1 MKKLLILLS
10 FLILTS
16 VAHSAINK
24 NDPNLPKV
32 VDQYNK
38 SFEGVGKQA
47 SYLKKYASGQM
58 DTMVNQINGS
68 SQVSNRIKDSIA
80 DSETGRKVNVTA
92 NVTQTANKAKVAE
105 ALAERFKN
113 AGKYAKNLG
122 KASLPA
128 FVGTAAFHGL
138 MNGVDYVMDPKN
150 NQILKKPDPESEEN
164 KKYTSPYSYSA
175 QSFGCPSYSVESTLS
190 CVAAWFPKNH
200 SAFSGYTY
208 TTHIPQN
215 EWYGYGYRAYK
226 INFINSQG
234 NSKDTDILVIR
245 AGNPD
250 YKPDH
255 VPESV
260 PATDA
265 EILAA
270 LKKALESNNP
280 ALAAAIAEAIKAAY
294 TPDNSLG
301 QSLVDIPAN
310 GTAMDA
316 TDSAVDA
323 VRKAGKS
330 TGEEPTSGGKPGYY
344 KITDGDKT
352 IEGYVYPTDGT
363 ASGTSDSNTVTN
375 PDGSTTTTGTTAT
388 NWPNFCDWA
397 GVVCE
402 FIDWVKEDPEVEDEL
417 ELPEEELEKQEIDK
431 DLLNVSGHSC
441 PNALQIN
448 FKDLP
453 FNMTFNKS
461 IDIQPFCN
469 TIEPLKYVLQLI
481 TICLCAF
488 MFLRL

>member
-24 NDPNLPKV
+24 NDPNLPNV
-32 VDQYNK
+32 VSNWNK
-38 SFEGVGKQA
+38 QFEGTQKNISLA
-47 SYLKKYASGQM
+47 SKLASGKM

-92 NVTQTANKAKVAE
+92 KVTQTANKAKVAE

-138 MNGVDYVMDPKN
+138 MNGVDYVMDPEN
-150 NQILKKPDPESEEN
+150 NTIQKPNPELETETTVQPWHQYRFYVTRTQQYVASIAALQ
-164 KKYTSPYSYSA
+164 KITDASY
-175 QSFGCPSYSVESTLS
+175 YESTWTNCALS
-190 CVAAWFPKNH
+190 SGNIVNCDVKNDVSGATANL
-200 SAFSGYTY
+200 SA
-208 TTHIPQN
+208 
-215 EWYGYGYRAYK
+215 GYRDANPAY
-226 INFINSQG
+226 NPNAV
-234 NSKDTDILVIR
+234 NPSKPTLPASDQDIV
-245 AGNPD
+245 N
-250 YKPDH
+250 
-255 VPESV
+255 
-260 PATDA
+260 
-265 EILAA
+265 A

-280 ALAAAIAEAIKAAY
+280 ALAASIAEAIKAAY

>member
-1 MKKLLILLS
+1 
-10 FLILTS
+10 
-16 VAHSAINK
+16 
-24 NDPNLPKV
+24 
-32 VDQYNK
+32 
-38 SFEGVGKQA
+38 
-47 SYLKKYASGQM
+47 
-58 DTMVNQINGS
+58 
-68 SQVSNRIKDSIA
+68 
-80 DSETGRKVNVTA
+80 
-92 NVTQTANKAKVAE
+92 
-105 ALAERFKN
+105 
-113 AGKYAKNLG
+113 
-122 KASLPA
+122 
-128 FVGTAAFHGL
+128 
-138 MNGVDYVMDPKN
+138 
-150 NQILKKPDPESEEN
+150 
-164 KKYTSPYSYSA
+164 
-175 QSFGCPSYSVESTLS
+175 
-190 CVAAWFPKNH
+190 
-200 SAFSGYTY
+200 
-208 TTHIPQN
+208 
-215 EWYGYGYRAYK
+215 
-226 INFINSQG
+226 
-234 NSKDTDILVIR
+234 
-245 AGNPD
+245 
-250 YKPDH
+250 
-255 VPESV
+255 
-260 PATDA
+260 
-265 EILAA
+265 
-270 LKKALESNNP
+270 
-280 ALAAAIAEAIKAAY
+280 
-294 TPDNSLG
+294 
-301 QSLVDIPAN
+301 
-310 GTAMDA
+310 MDA

-469 TIEPLKYVLQLI
+469 KIEPLKYVLQLI

>member
-1 MKKLLILLS
+1 MYSDVDYCRYKTVLSQFKNLTRLFILSTSIISS
-10 FLILTS
+10 FAFAGAAEDRNRDVLQAANDS
-16 VAHSAINK
+16 KYSSATGK
-24 NDPNLPKV
+24 NYTVGGVSSNNGTV
-32 VDQYNK
+32 SARVDQRVV
-38 SFEGVGKQA
+38 VG
-47 SYLKKYASGQM
+47 
-58 DTMVNQINGS
+58 GS
-68 SQVSNRIKDSIA
+68 SAEVKTKVSFPADFKD
-80 DSETGRKVNVTA
+80 
-92 NVTQTANKAKVAE
+92 VA
-105 ALAERFKN
+105 RT
-113 AGKYAKNLG
+113 AGKLARTAGGLYLAD
-122 KASLPA
+122 KA
-128 FVGTAAFHGL
+128 FQGL
-138 MNGVDYVMDPKN
+138 MDGVDYVMDPKN
-150 NQILKKPDPESEEN
+150 NQIVKKPDPDSEEN
-164 KKYTSPYSYSA
+164 KKYSSQYFYVDNGNEVKSYSSFDDVA
-175 QSFGCPSYSVESTLS
+175 KKKFDLWKSKDDYQYQSLISITVVTQFYDRAILYTEYRYKYRGYDADQLT
-190 CVAAWFPKNH
+190 
-200 SAFSGYTY
+200 GYTFK
-208 TTHIPQN
+208 
-215 EWYGYGYRAYK
+215 RVA
-226 INFINSQG
+226 
-234 NSKDTDILVIR
+234 
-245 AGNPD
+245 NPD

-255 VPESV
+255 VPEAV

-397 GVVCE
+397 GVVCG
-402 FIDWVKEDPEVEDEL
+402 FIDWVKEDPEGEDEL

-469 TIEPLKYVLQLI
+469 KIEPLKYVLQLI